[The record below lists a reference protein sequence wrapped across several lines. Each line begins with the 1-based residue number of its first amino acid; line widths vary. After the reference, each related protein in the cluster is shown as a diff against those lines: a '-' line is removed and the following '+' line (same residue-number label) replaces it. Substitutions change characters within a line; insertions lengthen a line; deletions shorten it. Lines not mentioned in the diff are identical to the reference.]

1 MRRNPYIWFAFG
13 AVGLALI
20 CELGT
25 RDLGHEFTW
34 FNMLSQQQSAWVRY
48 CVFSVA
54 VLLTVAAIVHRRR
67 VPPGSR

>member
-1 MRRNPYIWFAFG
+1 MRRSPYFWFAFG

-20 CELGT
+20 LEVGT

-48 CVFSVA
+48 CVF
-54 VLLTVAAIVHRRR
+54 TVAALLVVAVFVHRRR
-67 VPPGSR
+67 VPPGSG